1 MFTIAMAGGSGVF
14 LGFLIVYFFVVTYTL
29 YTRRGSGI
37 EQRPY
42 AKVYGGAP
50 GASVPSSYSGH
61 DDLVSV
67 RDWSRG
73 AR

>member
-1 MFTIAMAGGSGVF
+1 MISIALAGGSAIFGAF
-14 LGFLIVYFFVVTYTL
+14 LVTFFFVVVYTL
-29 YTRRGSGI
+29 YTRVGSGI
-37 EQRPY
+37 ATRPY